1 MHVLHFK
8 TCCLHQLHGINAWLE
23 QRRSHVGSMIVF
35 IFVFILLPYFGRSF
49 PEAEYTAMSG
59 DEIDVTV
66 EIEIEGMACRM
77 LARAAQIEGQLL
89 NRLRSIEQVLIVRV
103 LNTGSDYVASY
114 HGIDGSDNG
123 STTILRPG
131 SVFND
136 LAKIAGWH
144 SATFFT
150 DNVEEID
157 SWVTISG
164 RLASG

>member
-1 MHVLHFK
+1 
-8 TCCLHQLHGINAWLE
+8 
-23 QRRSHVGSMIVF
+23 
-35 IFVFILLPYFGRSF
+35 
-49 PEAEYTAMSG
+49 MSG